1 MRSIISTHEFDRQ
14 VELLGG
20 AKALDEV
27 LSPLMEAL
35 SNDPYGFNKFEN
47 DYTSFRYAMTR
58 ETVLTAPLAIVFTI
72 DENKNVVLEY
82 IEVIE

>member
-1 MRSIISTHEFDRQ
+1 MRSIISTHDFDRQ
-14 VELLGG
+14 VESLGG

-47 DYTSFRYAMTR
+47 DFTSFRY
-58 ETVLTAPLAIVFTI
+58 VLTKETLFTPALSIVFTI
-72 DENKNVVLEY
+72 DENKNVVLEH
-82 IEVIE
+82 IEVVD

>member
-14 VELLGG
+14 VESLGG

-35 SNDPYGFNKFEN
+35 SRDPYGFTKFEN

-58 ETVLTAPLAIVFTI
+58 ETILTPRLAIVFTI
-72 DENKNVVLEY
+72 DENKNVVLEN
-82 IEVIE
+82 IEVIK